1 MIGQNKKYNRDLMD
15 DVPVFVKSP
24 NPYELP
30 PKLGFNLLKAV
41 KYAKQNNMNIN
52 DIPLSVL
59 KQL

>member
-1 MIGQNKKYNRDLMD
+1 MTQSKKYSRDLMD
-15 DVPVFVKSP
+15 DVPVFVKAP

-30 PKLGFNLLKAV
+30 PKLGFNLPKAV
-41 KYAKQNNMNIN
+41 KYAKQHNMNIN